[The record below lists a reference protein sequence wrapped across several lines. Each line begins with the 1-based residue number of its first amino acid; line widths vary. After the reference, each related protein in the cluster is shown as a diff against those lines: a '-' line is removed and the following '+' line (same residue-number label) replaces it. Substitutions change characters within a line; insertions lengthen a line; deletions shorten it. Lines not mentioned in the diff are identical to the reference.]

1 MKLPDKGEIK
11 MTEEIEQK
19 MSLGRRIWRI
29 FQWAIAAFLLFGSIL
44 SMSDPDN
51 KLAAPGAPVVGY
63 LLVAGILAVIAIVLM
78 PPAFFRLPTR
88 GKVGA
93 YFAAFVAMGFSGNL
107 GAEVDAAY
115 ERTPA
120 GAEQAAEHKAEREA
134 AAAQREIDET
144 LAGAREGLEQLQEI
158 QEQQE
163 DCLSWGGELASL
175 NEIVEENLHNRG
187 SFKHLATR
195 FIVGADQYNVE
206 MTFEAE
212 NGFGATRT
220 SRVLAVMDPESCEI
234 TAVSEL
240 SE

>member
-1 MKLPDKGEIK
+1 MN
-11 MTEEIEQK
+11 EEKEQK

-29 FQWAIAAFLLFGSIL
+29 FQWTIAAFLLLTSIL
-44 SMSDPDN
+44 SMLDSEN
-51 KLAAPGAPVVGY
+51 KLAAPGAPVVGF
-63 LLVAGILAVIAIVLM
+63 LLMAAILSLIAIALM
-78 PPAFFRLPTR
+78 PPAFFRLPAR

-93 YFAAFVAMGFSGNL
+93 YFAAFVGLAFAGTL
-107 GAEVDAAY
+107 RQEVDAAY

-120 GAEQAAEHKAEREA
+120 GAEQAAARKAEREA
-134 AAAQREIDET
+134 AAAQREIDEA
-144 LAGAREGLEQLQEI
+144 LAGAREGLEQLEEL

-163 DCLSWGGELASL
+163 ECLSWGELASL
-175 NEIVEENLHNRG
+175 NKIVEENLHNPS
-187 SFKHLATR
+187 SFEHVSTR
-195 FIVGADQYNVE
+195 FIVGADRYNVE
-206 MTFEAE
+206 MTFQAE